1 MEASKLIWLVLV
13 LCVVLAAITVS
24 DVDGQLLENFP
35 FISQLL
41 HAKESFSYVELII
54 SAAFKFLSGARWIF
68 LGMMAAIYTSWLFIR
83 HILRIIF
90 SPLDLFRSLGD
101 LGYAEIEGV
110 KSRKEV
116 ANIVRKRRKAGDVPP
131 VFPNGWFSI
140 IASRDVP
147 RGQSRSVS
155 VLGEHFAVFRGEDG
169 KAYVLDAYCPHMGA
183 NIGVGGRVIENCLQ
197 CPFHGWTFRGEDGKC
212 VDIPYAKKVPDFAK
226 TKQWP
231 TFEANGQIMIW
242 YHAEGIEPTWTP
254 EVVPEIVTGEWSY
267 KGKTVHI
274 INAHIEVSRVVL
286 SSTHT
291 IGDNQPLLYF
301 HLYITCDFLITV

>member
-1 MEASKLIWLVLV
+1 MEASKLIWLLLV

-41 HAKESFSYVELII
+41 HAKESFSYVELIR
-54 SAAFKFLSGARWIF
+54 SAALNFLSGARWIW
-68 LGMMAAIYTSWLFIR
+68 LGMVAVIYTSWLFIR
-83 HILRIIF
+83 HVLKIIF

-101 LGYAEIEGV
+101 LGYTEIEGV

-242 YHAEGIEPTWTP
+242 YHAEGIEPTWKP
-254 EVVPEIVTGEWSY
+254 EVMPEIVSGEWSY

-274 INAHIEVSRVVL
+274 INAHIEVSRVVS

-291 IGDNQPLLYF
+291 NGDK
-301 HLYITCDFLITV
+301 